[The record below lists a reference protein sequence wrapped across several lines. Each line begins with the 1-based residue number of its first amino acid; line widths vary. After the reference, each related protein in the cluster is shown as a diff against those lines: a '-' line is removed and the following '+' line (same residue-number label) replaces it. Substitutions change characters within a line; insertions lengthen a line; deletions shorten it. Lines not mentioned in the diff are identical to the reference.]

1 MNLNV
6 TEQEITE
13 FLQALVQTPTINPP
27 ADTTTCARMIVEK
40 LNNEGIETEIVEGKP
55 GIANVVGRMRGSEKG
70 KRLLLN
76 AHIDVVKTGENW
88 TVDPFGGL
96 IRDGHL
102 YGRGSCD
109 MKSGV
114 AAMLMALISF
124 QRSGVMSKGEIVFH
138 VVGDEETGSIWG
150 TRYLIEQGIGADA
163 DFAINTEP
171 TSNRIELGERGV
183 RVIKIAVTGHSSH
196 AGRPHLGKNAI
207 SAAACLIEM
216 INQMEFTDFNAAFE
230 VPTPSISVTLINGG
244 HTTNVIPDF
253 CEFTIDRRMIPGE
266 TSKKV
271 MDELEGLIEASKLKN
286 NGYEIVVKM
295 EKDYWNPFVI
305 SIEEPIVQITME
317 AFRAVIGEEPK
328 IGIKAA
334 GTDSSYLVNTAKI
347 PTVIFGP
354 GYEQLSHQP
363 DENVSITDVVKAT
376 QVYTKVF
383 EELFSS

>member
-1 MNLNV
+1 MNLHV
-6 TEQEITE
+6 TEQEIIE

-27 ADTTTCARMIVEK
+27 VDTTACAHLIVEK
-40 LNNEGIETEIVEGKP
+40 LRSEGVEAEIVEGKP
-55 GIANVVGRMRGSEKG
+55 GIANVVGRMRGNKKG

-76 AHIDVVKTGENW
+76 AHIDVVKPGENW

-124 QRSGVMSKGEIVFH
+124 QRSQGMTKGEIIFH
-138 VVGDEETGSIWG
+138 AVGDEETGSIWG
-150 TRYLIEQGIGADA
+150 TRHLIEQGIGADA

-183 RVIKIAVTGHSSH
+183 RVIKVAITGHSSH

-207 SAAACLIEM
+207 SAAARLIEL
-216 INQMEFTDFNAAFE
+216 INQMKFTEFNAAFE
-230 VPTPSISVTLINGG
+230 VPTPSISVTVINGG

-266 TSKKV
+266 TSEKV
-271 MDELEGLIEASKLKN
+271 MEELKALIDASKLKN
-286 NGYEIVVKM
+286 FGYEIDVKM

-305 SIEEPIVQITME
+305 SVEEPIVQITME
-317 AFRAVIGEEPK
+317 AFRTVMGEEPT
-328 IGIKAA
+328 IGVKAA

-354 GYEQLSHQP
+354 GNEQLSHQP
-363 DENVSITDVVKAT
+363 DENVSISDVVKAT
-376 QVYTKVF
+376 KVYAKVF
-383 EELFSS
+383 DELFSS

>member
-1 MNLNV
+1 MNLHV

-13 FLQALVQTPTINPP
+13 FLQTLVQFPTINPP
-27 ADTTTCARMIVEK
+27 ADTTACAQMIVEK
-40 LNNEGIETEIVEGKP
+40 LKNEGIETEIVEGKP
-55 GIANVVGRMRGSEKG
+55 GIANVVGRMRGGKKG
-70 KRLLLN
+70 KSLLLN
-76 AHIDVVKTGENW
+76 AHMDVVKPGENW
-88 TVDPFGGL
+88 TVDPFDGL

-124 QRSGVMSKGEIVFH
+124 QRSGVMSKGEIIFH
-138 VVGDEETGSIWG
+138 TVGDEETGSIWG
-150 TRYLIEQGIGADA
+150 TRHLIEQGIGADA

-183 RVIKIAVTGHSSH
+183 RVIKVAITGHSSH

-207 SAAACLIEM
+207 SAAARLIEL

-230 VPTPSISVTLINGG
+230 IPTPSISVTVINGG
-244 HTTNVIPDF
+244 QTTNVIPDF

-266 TSKKV
+266 TTEKV
-271 MDELEGLIEASKLKN
+271 MEEIEALIEASKLKN
-286 NGYEIVVKM
+286 TGYGIVAKM
-295 EKDYWNPFVI
+295 EKDFWNPFVI
-305 SIEEPIVQITME
+305 SEDEPIVQTTME
-317 AFRAVIGEEPK
+317 AFRAVMGKEPK
-328 IGIKAA
+328 IGLKAA

-354 GYEQLSHQP
+354 GNEQLSHQP
-363 DENVSITDVVKAT
+363 DENVSISDVVNAT
-376 QVYTKVF
+376 EVYTKVF
-383 EELFSS
+383 DTLFSS